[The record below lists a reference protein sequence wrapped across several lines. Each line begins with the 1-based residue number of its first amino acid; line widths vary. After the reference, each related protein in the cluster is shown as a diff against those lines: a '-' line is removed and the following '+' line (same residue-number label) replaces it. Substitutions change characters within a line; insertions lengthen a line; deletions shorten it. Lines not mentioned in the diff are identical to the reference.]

1 MKISERVVLK
11 FPKELVDKP
20 TISTLVRKYDIE
32 FNILQAQVLPQQE
45 GVMVIVFTGEENIVK
60 QALKDL
66 KNQNVS
72 LQRLKQDIV
81 KDDKICTH
89 CGVCIGL
96 CPTGAFY
103 FDQETKKVIFDYEK
117 CITCMLCVKG
127 CMVRAIKIKF

>member
-1 MKISERVVLK
+1 MIISERVVLK

-20 TISTLVRKYDIE
+20 TISALVRKYDIE
-32 FNILQAQVLPQQE
+32 FNILQAQVLPQKE
-45 GVMVIVFTGEENIVK
+45 GLMVVVFTGEEKIVK
-60 QALKDL
+60 QALNDL
-66 KNQNVS
+66 KNQNVG
-72 LQRLKQDIV
+72 LQRLKQDIT

-96 CPTGAFY
+96 CPTNAFY
-103 FDQETKKVIFDYEK
+103 YDQSTKKVIFDYEK

>member
-1 MKISERVVLK
+1 MKITERVVLK

-32 FNILQAQVLPQQE
+32 FNILQAQVLPQKE
-45 GVMVIVFTGEENIVK
+45 GIMVIVFTGEENVVK

-66 KNQNVS
+66 KNQNVIT
-72 LQRLKQDIV
+72 QRLKQDIL

-96 CPTGAFY
+96 CPTNAFY
-103 FDQETKKVIFDYEK
+103 YDQSTKKIVFDYEK

>member
-1 MKISERVVLK
+1 MRISERVVLK

-32 FNILQAQVLPQQE
+32 FNILQAQVLPQKE
-45 GVMVIVFTGEENIVK
+45 GVMVVIFTGEEDVVK

-66 KNQNVS
+66 KNQNVI

-81 KDDKICTH
+81 KDEKICTH

-96 CPTGAFY
+96 CPTNAFY
-103 FDQETKKVIFDYEK
+103 YDKETKKVVFDYEK

>member
-20 TISTLVRKYDIE
+20 TISALVRKYDIE
-32 FNILQAQVLPQQE
+32 FNILQAQVLPQKE
-45 GVMVIVFTGEENIVK
+45 GIMVIVFTGEENIVK

-66 KNQNVS
+66 KSQNVV

-89 CGVCIGL
+89 CGACIGL

-103 FDQETKKVIFDYEK
+103 YEPETKKVVFDYEK

-127 CMVRAIKIKF
+127 CMVRAIKVKF

>member
-1 MKISERVVLK
+1 MIISERVVLR

-20 TISTLVRKYDIE
+20 TISALVRKYDIE
-32 FNILQAQVLPQQE
+32 FNILQAQVLPQKE
-45 GVMVIVFTGEENIVK
+45 GLMVVVFTGEEKIVR
-60 QALKDL
+60 QALNDL
-66 KNQNVS
+66 KSQNVG

-96 CPTGAFY
+96 CPTNAFY
-103 FDQETKKVIFDYEK
+103 YDQPTKKVIFDYEK

>member
-1 MKISERVVLK
+1 MVLK

-20 TISTLVRKYDIE
+20 IVSALVRKYDIE
-32 FNILQAQVLPQQE
+32 FNILQAQVLPQKE
-45 GVMVIVFTGEENIVK
+45 GIMVVVFSGEENIVR

-66 KNQNVS
+66 KNQNVI

-89 CGVCIGL
+89 CGHCIGL
-96 CPTGAFY
+96 CPTNAFY
-103 FDQETKKVIFDYEK
+103 YDKDTKKVLFDYEK